1 MAAPYD
7 LGLVVMACW
16 SVLAVMSADPSCVSK
31 GQLYTKLPWYGY
43 LVQKTFHPNNA
54 KIEYQISYPV
64 SEGSAN
70 LLIYYDDQ
78 VRKLKDEMSCKEREN
93 ILPAKNNQVIPLNE
107 TGRCTVWRDSGE
119 PLYVCVGERVFNS
132 SFPRTWYFAVSK
144 CSMNSSQSLNMNY
157 YFNVTG
163 YYGACEVDP
172 LSKTVIPAR
181 VEVEPDVSVI
191 VALGVVCGVTT
202 IVAIVFMILFFLGRR
217 RRKNKKG
224 GSVTS
229 SQATMTQDIFYVNPS
244 LSDREHSDSQ
254 YSHSQS
260 SGSEN
265 YYEVIPDRRSYES
278 INTQLALQGHAIRGL
293 NLNAAHL
300 KEQRNSNIPAY
311 ILEDYP
317 PPPYQPPRGLHN
329 IHATMPS
336 GLHHRQSS
344 ANAVLQGGI
353 SHYASRAGTLS
364 VPNSHMASGGRPS
377 IHQLAASGIHPMYR
391 QNRLVQTTQ
400 TEAAVDTHTGQ
411 KQVVNAG
418 GNRLNGTPVHSDII
432 QQALNR
438 QPLVHATSQAS
449 TVQSSPQSR
458 TSDVPL
464 TSDSGTQPMTSFPN
478 GVPSSST
485 QTTPI
490 QNSNFVRQLTNSGA
504 KSNQQNIQ
512 LQTYGQSKHQSQGS
526 GSANGNIPNG
536 RAPQYPNS
544 NVAKLLHDA
553 YRIQQFETT
562 A

>member
-1 MAAPYD
+1 MAAPVRA
-7 LGLVVMACW
+7 GLFVAVCC
-16 SVLAVMSADPSCVSK
+16 VILARFVDSSSCVAK

-43 LVQKTFHPNNA
+43 LLQKTFQPNNA

-64 SEGSAN
+64 REGSAH

-78 VRKLKDEMSCKEREN
+78 VRNLKDEMSCSEREN
-93 ILPAKNNQVIPLNE
+93 ILPAKNNQIIPLNE
-107 TGRCTVWRDSGE
+107 TGRCSVWTESDE

-144 CSMNSSQSLNMNY
+144 CSMNGSQSLNMNY
-157 YFNVTG
+157 FFNVTG

-172 LSKTVIPAR
+172 LSKTIIPAR
-181 VEVEPDVSVI
+181 VEVQPDVSVI

-202 IVAIVFMILFFLGRR
+202 IVAIIFMILFFLGRR
-217 RRKNKKG
+217 RRQKQKG

-278 INTQLALQGHAIRGL
+278 INTQLAMQGHNLRGL

-317 PPPYQPPRGLHN
+317 PPPYQPPRGVHN

-336 GLHHRQSS
+336 GMHHRQTS
-344 ANAVLQGGI
+344 ANAILQGGI

-364 VPNSHMASGGRPS
+364 IPNGHISQAGRPTIQQLMASGVHSIYRP
-377 IHQLAASGIHPMYR
+377 
-391 QNRLVQTTQ
+391 NRPAQTTQ
-400 TEAAVDTHTGQ
+400 TEDEAEIHTAQ
-411 KQVVNAG
+411 KQVANAG
-418 GNRLNGTPVHSDII
+418 GPRLNGTPVHSDLI

-438 QPLVHATSQAS
+438 QPLVHATVGSNQG
-449 TVQSSPQSR
+449 SPQPR
-458 TSDVPL
+458 ASDAPM
-464 TSDSGTQPMTSFPN
+464 TSDSTTPPMTSFPSP
-478 GVPSSST
+478 VLST
-485 QTTPI
+485 NTPTTPI
-490 QNSNFVRQLTNSGA
+490 QTSNFVRQLTNGSV
-504 KSNQQNIQ
+504 KPNQQNIQ
-512 LQTYGQSKHQSQGS
+512 LQTYGQSQHKPQGS
-526 GSANGNIPNG
+526 GSGHSNIPNG
-536 RAPQYPNS
+536 TRTPQYPSS